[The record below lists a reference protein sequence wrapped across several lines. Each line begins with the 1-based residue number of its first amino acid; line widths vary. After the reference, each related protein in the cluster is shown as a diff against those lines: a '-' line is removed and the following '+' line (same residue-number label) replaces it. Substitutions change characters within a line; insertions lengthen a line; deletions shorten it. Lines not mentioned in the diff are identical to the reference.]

1 MENITIGQ
9 IVAGIAIL
17 TAIIGFIKLIGSII
31 KTHYTDVIDDIKRHH
46 KEDLMDVK
54 KRLSKVEELTKE
66 QANDIRDSKEER
78 LLLMRGVLACLNGL
92 HEQGCN
98 HTVTT
103 TIDEFNEYL
112 QKQAHK

>member
-9 IVAGIAIL
+9 IVAFLTTISIIL
-17 TAIIGFIKLIGSII
+17 GFAKIISSFI
-31 KTHYTDVIDDIKRHH
+31 KTHYTDVISLIN
-46 KEDLMDVK
+46 
-54 KRLSKVEELTKE
+54 KRLNDLEKATEE
-66 QANDIRDSKEER
+66 QAHDIQESKDER

-98 HTVTT
+98 NTVTT
-103 TIDEFNEYL
+103 TIKEYEEYL